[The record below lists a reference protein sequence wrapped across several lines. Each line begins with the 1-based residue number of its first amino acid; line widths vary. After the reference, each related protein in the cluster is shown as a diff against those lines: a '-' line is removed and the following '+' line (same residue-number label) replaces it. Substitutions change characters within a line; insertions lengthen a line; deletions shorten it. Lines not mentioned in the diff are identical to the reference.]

1 MTAYAASIGFK
12 PKIKKSTSSKWSVI
26 RPLEETGSWVPEVL
40 EKIEHLA
47 QLPPDWD
54 SYGSA
59 RLQPAA
65 IKGACRFLLEAP
77 SNILPI
83 PHVTLVPGGGLG
95 FHWQV
100 ENRDLELEFKPT
112 GTVEYLKT
120 TMGGERPV
128 SDEGVIPSLADT
140 PIWNWLVGT

>member
-1 MTAYAASIGFK
+1 MSAYAALVGFK
-12 PKIKKSTSSKWSVI
+12 PNIKKSTSSKWSVI
-26 RPLEETGSWVPEVL
+26 RPLEQTGSWVPTVL
-40 EKIEHLA
+40 EKIEGLA
-47 QLPPDWD
+47 QLPDDWD

-65 IKGACRFLLEAP
+65 MKGACRFLLEAP
-77 SNILPI
+77 SNILPL

-112 GTVEYLKT
+112 GNVEYLKT
-120 TMGGERPV
+120 TMGAEQPV
-128 SDEGVIPSLADT
+128 SEEGVLASLSDQRF
-140 PIWNWLVGT
+140 WNWLVGA